1 MENLEGAI
9 DQLYQAPLSEFI
21 AGRDALVKRLR
32 TAGDK
37 EAAARVKTL
46 QKPSVSAWAVNQVFW
61 AFPKEF
67 GQLLD
72 AAERVEKAQAEGA
85 GSVREAS
92 QERRKA
98 LTTLLKRAEMTLIQA
113 GGGANANILRR
124 VETTLEALA
133 AYGQAPP
140 PPGPGRLVGDLDP
153 PGFGALSVFGL
164 AAVPKSAKP
173 ARSARAANRAAP
185 SPPTKSTS
193 KVENDARQAKLKD
206 LQGRLEKTLREVQIL
221 AAEAARAETARSKA
235 EAEARIRRQ
244 AAKEAEE
251 RWRKATEKAEEAD
264 SELARI
270 RERETRA
277 TREHGKAREA
287 VKNLQEEL
295 EELLD

>member
-9 DQLYQAPLSEFI
+9 DRLYQVPLSEFI
-21 AGRDALVKRLR
+21 TGRDALVKSLR
-32 TAGDK
+32 AAGDK
-37 EAAARVKTL
+37 ETAARVKTL

-67 GQLLD
+67 AQLLD
-72 AAERVEKAQAEGA
+72 AAQRVERAQAEGA

-92 QERRKA
+92 QQRRKA

-124 VETTLEALA
+124 VETTFEALA
-133 AYGQAPP
+133 AYGQSPP

-164 AAVPKSAKP
+164 AALPKRAKP
-173 ARSARAANRAAP
+173 ARSAEP
-185 SPPTKSTS
+185 EPPTKS
-193 KVENDARQAKLKD
+193 ARSAKEDTRQAAKLKD
-206 LQGRLEKTLREVQIL
+206 LQGRLEKALREVQIL
-221 AAEAARAETARSKA
+221 AAEVARAATARGKA

-244 AAKEAEE
+244 AASEAEQ
-251 RWRKATEKAEEAD
+251 RWRTAAEKADEAD

-277 TREHGKAREA
+277 IREHGKAREA
-287 VKNLQEEL
+287 VRSLQKEL
-295 EELLD
+295 DAT